1 MSGAAVF
8 SVEMD
13 CFGVPHTIAS
23 SDRPHQVRT
32 SGLSYLTQKFTSVHL
47 FSVCYVVNLFKEGV
61 VSGVGMINLLV
72 ENDGFPII
80 LTIILVNAGVRAWIV
95 PCGRFLPPHSR

>member
-1 MSGAAVF
+1 
-8 SVEMD
+8 MD

-23 SDRPHQVRT
+23 SDRPHQVLT
-32 SGLSYLTQKFTSVHL
+32 SGSSYLTQKFTSVQL

-72 ENDGFPII
+72 ENDDGYSII